1 MNSFSK
7 KVSCLQYPAK
17 LPTLEP
23 RIEQQLVKGDPMT
36 VYPDLIRAC
45 AHYYISQGIEINKMQ
60 DYEVVCRS
68 ILEKY
73 TKLGRSVYNFCK
85 IQNASPT
92 IKAVKRLNPH
102 VNMTTWINNCDLHYI
117 YFFILIKRFVSH
129 SLSKCIRNK
138 RHNMKRYGGPVI
150 TSGNVRIYS
159 IVPLYSMNSVEI
171 FFFN

>member
-1 MNSFSK
+1 
-7 KVSCLQYPAK
+7 
-17 LPTLEP
+17 
-23 RIEQQLVKGDPMT
+23 MT

-45 AHYYISQGIEINKMQ
+45 AHYYISQGIEINKMK

-73 TKLGRSVYNFCK
+73 TKLGRSVSNFCK

-102 VNMTTWINNCDLHYI
+102 W
-117 YFFILIKRFVSH
+117 FVSH

-150 TSGNVRIYS
+150 TSETICQSYYRPSDSKKSNETVSLS
-159 IVPLYSMNSVEI
+159 IHEQIKKKRSETS
-171 FFFN
+171 